1 MIDLEKKGI
10 IKRGKRKGE
19 EKIALGIKDK
29 ISHTKYK
36 NPNDIWLSRSVFDD
50 FKKCQRCFYLNRV
63 KGFIPPGC
71 PQFTINSM
79 TDKLLKKEFDTC
91 RKKQKPHQF
100 LIDEKLDYIIPYK
113 NEETATDIYGDP
125 IIGSNEEKPYTKM
138 EAWRKNAHGVQAR
151 FKKTNFVLYGS
162 VDDIWL
168 NTKDNS
174 LILVDYKS
182 QANSQ
187 PVNPETYWSGDFK
200 SGYQRQL
207 DFYVYLLKQQ
217 NLKEK
222 ISDDVYLLVVNARG
236 LEDSFD
242 NKLLFES
249 TLIHTK
255 AKTDYLEKDIEEMI
269 SVFESKDVPNYN
281 KRCKNCAYARQR
293 SAIDTL
299 K

>member
-1 MIDLEKKGI
+1 MIDLEKDGI

-19 EKIALGIKDK
+19 EKIARGIKDE

-36 NPNDIWLSRSVFDD
+36 NIDDIWLSRSAFDD
-50 FKKCQRCFYLNRV
+50 FKKCQRCFYLIRV

-71 PQFTINSM
+71 PKFTMNST
-79 TDKLLKKEFDTC
+79 TDKLLKKEFDKY
-91 RKKQKPHQF
+91 RKLQKPHQI
-100 LIDEKLDYIIPYK
+100 LIDKNLDYIIPYK
-113 NEETATDIYGDP
+113 NEETAVNIYGDP
-125 IIGSNEEKPYTKM
+125 IINTTTNKPYTKM
-138 EAWRKNAHGVQAR
+138 EAWRTNFHGIQAR
-151 FKKTNFVLYGS
+151 FNKTNYVLNGS

-182 QANSQ
+182 QANKNQ
-187 PVNPETYWSGDFK
+187 VNQETYWIGDFK

-217 NLKEK
+217 NFKEK

-255 AKTDYLEKDIEEMI
+255 AKTDYLENEIQEMI
-269 SVFESKDVPNYN
+269 RVFESKEVPESN
-281 KRCKNCAYARQR
+281 KMCINCAYARQR
-293 SAIDTL
+293 SKHDKI
-299 K
+299 